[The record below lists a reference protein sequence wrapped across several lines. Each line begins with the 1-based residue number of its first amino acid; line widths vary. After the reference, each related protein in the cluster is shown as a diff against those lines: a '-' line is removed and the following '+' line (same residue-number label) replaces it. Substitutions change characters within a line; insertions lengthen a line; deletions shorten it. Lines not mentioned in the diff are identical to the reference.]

1 MIKWYTSVNAV
12 GTLRF
17 VKQIF
22 KTQKQ
27 KKKHVIRRRLVFV
40 RKVSQ

>member
-27 KKKHVIRRRLVFV
+27 KKNM
-40 RKVSQ
+40 